1 MNAQSISIS
10 GAKNARRLFNPAV
23 VLSGSLYVAAALA
36 LWLHKSLAIGDALVV
51 LVLFGVA
58 FPAVAWFAT
67 RHAKPLDVA
76 SPSNSRELWLALGL
90 VVALAIYLINGP
102 QLVDQLL
109 PRAWRDSARI
119 HFFVVMAKK
128 LSVFVAVPFVLYR
141 FFFGR
146 HLRDFGIQIEGLRAI
161 TRSHL
166 PVILAVG
173 GGLILFQYFLGRAAA
188 PLREGKF
195 TAHQLL
201 VGLPLCFVWL
211 SVEVGLVEEFFFRA
225 VVQSRFAAWLKSEVG
240 GVALMSIVFGLAHA
254 PGMIFRHAGEMEG
267 LGANPSA
274 LDAIAYS
281 IVTLAV
287 SGILFGV
294 LWARTKN
301 LAALICIHA
310 AGDLLPNF
318 SEFVRIW
325 QI

>member
-1 MNAQSISIS
+1 MNAQTTPISR
-10 GAKNARRLFNPAV
+10 AKNARSFFNPAV
-23 VLSGSLYVAAALA
+23 ILFTLFYLAAALV
-36 LWLHKSLAIGDALVV
+36 LWLHQRLEIGDALVV

-76 SPSNSRELWLALGL
+76 PPSDLRELWLVLGL
-90 VVALAIYLINGP
+90 VVALAIYLVNGP

-109 PRAWRDSARI
+109 PRAWSGSARI
-119 HFFVVMAKK
+119 HFFVVMVKK
-128 LSVFVAVPFVLYR
+128 LIVFVAVPFTLYR
-141 FFFGR
+141 FFFGH

-173 GGLILFQYFLGRAAA
+173 GGLLLFQYFLGGATA

-195 TAHQLL
+195 SAYQML
-201 VGLPLCFVWL
+201 VGLPLCFIWL

-225 VVQSRFAAWLKSEVG
+225 VVQSRFAAWLKSEIG
-240 GVALMSIVFGLAHA
+240 GVALMSLVFGLAHA

-267 LGANPSA
+267 LGANPGA

-318 SEFVRIW
+318 SEFVRTW